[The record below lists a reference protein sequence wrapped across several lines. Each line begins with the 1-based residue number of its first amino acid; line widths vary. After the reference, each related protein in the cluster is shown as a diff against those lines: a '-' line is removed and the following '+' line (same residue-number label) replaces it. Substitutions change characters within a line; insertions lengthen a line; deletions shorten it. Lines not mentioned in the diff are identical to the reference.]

1 MRFIFPWVLSCLL
14 TTSLF
19 AQYKTIQGKWTKIN
33 GQQFISASFLK
44 HIPKDQI
51 DIIQS
56 GFSTFTRIEA
66 NLPKGESYVPLHF
79 MDCTAIYDTWD
90 EFFDVVKLSP
100 KQKSKKVNS
109 LNKYGDF
116 CLQYLIPLSSAI
128 KPLIGTNSK
137 LPATVL
143 IEQISEKQSDNIRN
157 WLVQQ
162 QSPLIQNLFS
172 HMLGKFKLEK
182 QLKFA
187 ILLPSSLPTN
197 SKKKPQSTNIG
208 TSK

>member
-1 MRFIFPWVLSCLL
+1 MISCLL
-14 TTSLF
+14 TTSLY
-19 AQYKTIQGKWTKIN
+19 AQYRTIQGKWIKVR
-33 GQQFISASFLK
+33 GQDYISASFLEY
-44 HIPKDQI
+44 IPKDQI

-56 GFSTFTRIEA
+56 GFSTFTRITA
-66 NLPKGESYVPLHF
+66 NLPKKDATYVSLHN

-90 EFFDVVKLSP
+90 EVFDVAKLSP
-100 KQKSKKVNS
+100 VQRTKKINS
-109 LNKYGDF
+109 LKNYGKF
-116 CLQYLIPLSSAI
+116 CLRYLIPLSSAI
-128 KPLIGTNSK
+128 KPLIGTQQK

-187 ILLPSSLPTN
+187 IRLPFSLP
-197 SKKKPQSTNIG
+197 KPAIKPEGDSE
-208 TSK
+208 K

>member
-1 MRFIFPWVLSCLL
+1 
-14 TTSLF
+14 
-19 AQYKTIQGKWTKIN
+19 
-33 GQQFISASFLK
+33 
-44 HIPKDQI
+44 
-51 DIIQS
+51 
-56 GFSTFTRIEA
+56 
-66 NLPKGESYVPLHF
+66 

-90 EFFDVVKLSP
+90 EIFDVVKLSP
-100 KQKSKKVNS
+100 RQRSKKTNS
-109 LNKYGDF
+109 LKEYGNF
-116 CLQYLIPLSSAI
+116 CLRYLIPLSSSITA
-128 KPLIGTNSK
+128 LIGKREK

-187 ILLPSSLPTN
+187 IRLPLTLPKKTPIIPEAPPTNVEGN
-197 SKKKPQSTNIG
+197 SKK
-208 TSK
+208 

>member
-1 MRFIFPWVLSCLL
+1 ME
-14 TTSLF
+14 
-19 AQYKTIQGKWTKIN
+19 Y
-33 GQQFISASFLK
+33 
-44 HIPKDQI
+44 IPKDQI

-66 NLPKGESYVPLHF
+66 NLPKKDATYAPLHN

-90 EFFDVVKLSP
+90 EVFDVVKLSP
-100 KQKSKKVNS
+100 NQRSKKTNS
-109 LNKYGDF
+109 LKDYGNF
-116 CLQYLIPLSSAI
+116 CLKYLIPLSSSI
-128 KPLIGTNSK
+128 KSLIGTKQK

-182 QLKFA
+182 QLRFA
-187 ILLPSSLPTN
+187 IRLPPTLPT
-197 SKKKPQSTNIG
+197 KKTIKPEVPPIKVEGNPA
-208 TSK
+208 K